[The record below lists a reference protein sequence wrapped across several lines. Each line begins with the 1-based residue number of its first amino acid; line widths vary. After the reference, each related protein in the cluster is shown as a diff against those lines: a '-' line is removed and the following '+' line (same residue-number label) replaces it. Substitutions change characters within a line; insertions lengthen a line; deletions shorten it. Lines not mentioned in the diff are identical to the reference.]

1 MAEVIITQPAV
12 GGVST
17 PLRRARFAVSVTF
30 LITGAVVGTWAPRLP
45 AIVNRLG
52 LSPTTLGFALVG
64 PTIGALIG
72 MPLAGAIVSRFGSR
86 AVTRIAVVAQ
96 CAALTGV
103 ALAPSLALLV
113 AALFVLGV
121 TNGSV
126 EVSMNT
132 QAVGVERA
140 YGRAIMPVFHG
151 AFSVGALLGAAGAA
165 WAASAGWSP
174 TRHFAVA
181 ALLLGV
187 LGLACSPMLL
197 VDRGGA
203 QHGPRFARPSAR
215 LAIFGVIGFCCLVCE
230 GATSDWGAVFLNH
243 VRGAPQ
249 GLAAAGYACFSFAMA
264 LGRFAGGRVTDRL
277 GPTAIGRIGGALAA
291 LGMAIVLLVPSTF
304 SGFVGFALTGLGLSS
319 VLPNMLS
326 LAGRGDEH
334 AAGLAIAA
342 VSTMSYLGL
351 LAGPPIIGGIAG
363 LVGLTG
369 GLVVVVVLCSAV
381 ALLSALVNRHHV
393 DE

>member
-1 MAEVIITQPAV
+1 VSEVITADTAV
-12 GGVST
+12 RGIST
-17 PLRRARFAVSVTF
+17 PVRRARVAVSVTF

-45 AIVNRLG
+45 AIVDRLG
-52 LSPTTLGFALVG
+52 LSPTTLGLALLG
-64 PTIGALIG
+64 PTIGALAG
-72 MPLAGAIVSRFGSR
+72 MPIAGAIASRVGSR

-96 CAALTGV
+96 CVALVGV
-103 ALAPSLALLV
+103 ALAPSLAVLV

-132 QAVGVERA
+132 QAVSVERA

-151 AFSVGALLGAAGAA
+151 VFSVGALLGSAGAA

-181 ALLLGV
+181 ALVLGV
-187 LGLACSPMLL
+187 LGLACSPLLL
-197 VDRGGA
+197 VDQGTA
-203 QHGPRFARPSAR
+203 QHAPRFARPSTR
-215 LAIFGVIGFCCLVCE
+215 LIIFGAIGFCCLVCE
-230 GATSDWGAVFLNH
+230 GATSDWGAVFLNQ
-243 VRGAPQ
+243 VRSAPQ
-249 GLAAAGYACFSFAMA
+249 GLAAAGYAAFSLAMA

-277 GPTAIGRIGGALAA
+277 GPTAIGRIGGTLAA
-291 LGMAIVLLVPSTF
+291 LGMAIVLLAPSTI
-304 SGFVGFALTGLGLSS
+304 GGLVGFALVGLGLSS

-326 LAGRGDEH
+326 LAGRGDAH
-334 AAGLAIAA
+334 SAGLAIAA

-369 GLVVVVVLCSAV
+369 GLVVVVVLCITV
-381 ALLSALVNRHHV
+381 ALLSALVDRHRA
-393 DE
+393 DQ